1 MKAIKILV
9 ENKNER
15 LKRGKLGYEKVLK
28 EYTNEEYNK
37 KIKKMYLE
45 VHERKQ
51 EQQNINIAEDIH
63 NIEQLKYVLNEMTV
77 MLFGTSSEYTK
88 QLMYQNI
95 SEKQIAN
102 YKIKYDNLKTQ
113 ELLYNYLNELNKFL
127 VMQDTLNNS
136 KKIKLE
142 KLIYL
147 LKKNPTR
154 LIKKII
160 NKR

>member
-63 NIEQLKYVLNEMTV
+63 NIEQLKYVLTD
-77 MLFGTSSEYTK
+77 EY
-88 QLMYQNI
+88 I
-95 SEKQIAN
+95 
-102 YKIKYDNLKTQ
+102 
-113 ELLYNYLNELNKFL
+113 
-127 VMQDTLNNS
+127 
-136 KKIKLE
+136 
-142 KLIYL
+142 
-147 LKKNPTR
+147 
-154 LIKKII
+154 
-160 NKR
+160 